1 MTNEELENKIAEKF
15 VSIMRKLRNLVV
27 EHLTQNCPP
36 CFKTV
41 VMACMKMMDEEKINF
56 TLSSKEQQATN
67 EMFLKLNVPD
77 GIRLVPNFSGS
88 NETLRQF
95 NASLKMLKNNQK
107 LINFYNLLGMVDT
120 LLDAKDIYDK
130 LETLHELSLK
140 IEQECN
146 QGSKQ

>member
-1 MTNEELENKIAEKF
+1 MTNEELEKKIAEKF

-27 EHLTQNCPP
+27 GHLTQNCSP

-56 TLSSKEQQATN
+56 TMSPEEQRATN

-77 GIRLVPNFSGS
+77 GIRLVPNFSAGG
-88 NETLRQF
+88 ETLRQL
-95 NASLKMLKNNQK
+95 NASLKRLKNNQQ
-107 LINFYNLLGMVDT
+107 LISYYNLLDMIDT

-130 LETLHELSLK
+130 LETLNELTLK
-140 IEQECN
+140 IEQECD

>member
-27 EHLTQNCPP
+27 GHLSQNCSP
-36 CFKTV
+36 CFKIV

-56 TLSSKEQQATN
+56 PMSSEERQATN
-67 EMFLKLNVPD
+67 DMLLKLNVPD
-77 GIRLVPNFSGS
+77 RIRLVPNFSGG
-88 NETLRQF
+88 NETLRQL
-95 NASLKMLKNNQK
+95 NVNLKMLKNNQK
-107 LINFYNLLGMVDT
+107 LVNFYNLLDMVDT

-130 LETLHELSLK
+130 LETLNELSLK

-146 QGSKQ
+146 QGNKQ

>member
-27 EHLTQNCPP
+27 GYLTQNCPP

-56 TLSSKEQQATN
+56 TMSPKEQRATN

-77 GIRLVPNFSGS
+77 GIRLVPNFSGG
-88 NETLRQF
+88 NETLRQLD
-95 NASLKMLKNNQK
+95 ASLKMLKNNQQ
-107 LINFYNLLGMVDT
+107 LVNYYNLLDMIDT
-120 LLDAKDIYDK
+120 LLDAKDIYDQ
-130 LETLHELSLK
+130 LETLNELSLK
-140 IEQECN
+140 IKQECD

>member
-27 EHLTQNCPP
+27 GHLTQNCSP

-56 TLSSKEQQATN
+56 TMSPEEQRATN

-77 GIRLVPNFSGS
+77 GIRLVPNFSAGG
-88 NETLRQF
+88 ETLRQL
-95 NASLKMLKNNQK
+95 NASLKRLKNNQQ
-107 LINFYNLLGMVDT
+107 LISYYNLLDMIDT

-130 LETLHELSLK
+130 LETLNELTLK
-140 IEQECN
+140 IEQECD

>member
-27 EHLTQNCPP
+27 GHLTQNCPP
-36 CFKTV
+36 CFKAV
-41 VMACMKMMDEEKINF
+41 IMACMKMMDEEKINF
-56 TLSSKEQQATN
+56 TMSPEEQQATN
-67 EMFLKLNVPD
+67 DMFLKLNVPD
-77 GIRLVPNFSGS
+77 GIRLVPNFSGR

-107 LINFYNLLGMVDT
+107 LVKFYNLLDMVDT
-120 LLDAKDIYDK
+120 LFDAKDIYDK
-130 LETLHELSLK
+130 LETLNELSLK

-146 QGSKQ
+146 QGSK

>member
-27 EHLTQNCPP
+27 GHLTQNCSP
-36 CFKTV
+36 CFKIV

-56 TLSSKEQQATN
+56 PMSSEERQATN

-77 GIRLVPNFSGS
+77 RIRLVPNFSGG
-88 NETLRQF
+88 NETLRQL

-107 LINFYNLLGMVDT
+107 LVNFYNLLDMVDT
-120 LLDAKDIYDK
+120 LLGAKDIYDK
-130 LETLHELSLK
+130 LETLNELSLK

-146 QGSKQ
+146 QGNKQ